1 MKKLLCSFVIA
12 AAALNTMSV
21 YAQDGAESI
30 NKGVFKAVIAV
41 NDINQPSYNTPK
53 ASSTYELENEEGLEK
68 NIAEKEKSQIL
79 TRDMLMQKIYELEG
93 KPEVAVSGVIGVSY
107 FGDSSED
114 AATWAYYNKIL
125 YGYGDNQFG
134 KGDYATREQLA
145 AMLFRYVA
153 DGKVPNLLLNF
164 DDSEKISEWAA
175 DSMRWAVSEGIL
187 EADDNNMI
195 NPKEAA
201 TVYDL
206 NNALKI
212 LGLD

>member
-1 MKKLLCSFVIA
+1 MLL
-12 AAALNTMSV
+12 
-21 YAQDGAESI
+21 
-30 NKGVFKAVIAV
+30 
-41 NDINQPSYNTPK
+41 
-53 ASSTYELENEEGLEK
+53 
-68 NIAEKEKSQIL
+68 
-79 TRDMLMQKIYELEG
+79 
-93 KPEVAVSGVIGVSY
+93 SGVIGVSY

-145 AMLFRYVA
+145 AMFFRYA
-153 DGKVPNLLLNF
+153 SDGKVPNLLLNF
-164 DDSEKISEWAA
+164 DDSEEISEWAA

-187 EADDNNMI
+187 EDDDNNMI